1 MVKTFKIVSL
11 FIFLSVFGV
20 ANAERLENQVAV
32 FNALEKVTATIETI
46 EINLNDTKIFGI
58 FEVTP
63 RVCYTRS
70 STERPQTTS
79 FVEIDEVS
87 TDQTQRKRI
96 FTGWMFAGSP
106 GLHAVEHPVYDI
118 WLIDCKKSATE

>member
-1 MVKTFKIVSL
+1 MVNILKIFFSFV
-11 FIFLSVFGV
+11 FLSVFSV
-20 ANAERLENQVAV
+20 ANAERIENPIAV

-46 EINLNDTKIFGI
+46 EIPLDETKMFGI
-58 FEVTP
+58 FEITP

-87 TDQTQRKRI
+87 TDQTERNRI

-106 GLHAVEHPVYDI
+106 GLHGVEHPVYDI
-118 WLIDCKKSATE
+118 WLIDCKPAPSN